1 MKFPKTLGLSV
12 ATLLVS
18 LAAPITLRHL
28 PGQPVSFESLKAV
41 AAAPLLQVQESLSND
56 DEVAESENGNRL
68 VDIHQF
74 SGKAGQ
80 TISLRLE
87 SQDFDPYLVLFDS
100 DGEVIESNDDLS
112 ENNKNS
118 GMEITLPY
126 DGEYFVL
133 VTSYEIEGQGDY
145 ELSVI
150 PDE

>member
-87 SQDFDPYLVLFDS
+87 SQDFDR